1 MSYIK
6 GLIEDM
12 KEIDS
17 LTDEMLELDLPW
29 NERESMLHGDM
40 VDAIDAYLTF
50 LRQYVADG
58 SRYER
63 LQRPSAPKSK
73 QSSGGAKRSQS
84 SQCIKKKSSSGT
96 AKKKSTGGSKKAQ
109 SSQCI
114 KRNTAKG
121 KTTKST
127 GSAQRRPTASRRR
140 RCRAGTD
147 TSSQTGL

>member
-1 MSYIK
+1 MMSYIQ

-29 NERESMLHGDM
+29 NERGSMLHGDM

-58 SRYER
+58 SRSER
-63 LQRPSAPKSK
+63 LQRPSAP
-73 QSSGGAKRSQS
+73 RS
-84 SQCIKKKSSSGT
+84 
-96 AKKKSTGGSKKAQ
+96 Q

-121 KTTKST
+121 KTKKSSGGAGKSM
-127 GSAQRRPTASRRR
+127 GSAQRKPTASRRR
-140 RCRAGTD
+140 R
-147 TSSQTGL
+147 

>member
-1 MSYIK
+1 MMSYIQ

-29 NERESMLHGDM
+29 NERGSMLHGDM

-63 LQRPSAPKSK
+63 LQRPSAP
-73 QSSGGAKRSQS
+73 RSQS
-84 SQCIKKKSSSGT
+84 SQCIKKKSASGT
-96 AKKKSTGGSKKAQ
+96 GKKKSTGGTKKAQ

-121 KTTKST
+121 KTKKSSGGAGKSM
-127 GSAQRRPTASRRR
+127 GSAQRKPTASRRR
-140 RCRAGTD
+140 R
-147 TSSQTGL
+147 

>member
-6 GLIEDM
+6 GLIEDL

-63 LQRPSAPKSK
+63 LQRPSAP
-73 QSSGGAKRSQS
+73 RSQS
-84 SQCIKKKSSSGT
+84 SQCIKKKSASGT
-96 AKKKSTGGSKKAQ
+96 GKKKTSGGSKKAQ

-114 KRNTAKG
+114 KRKTTAKG

-140 RCRAGTD
+140 RCRAGTV
-147 TSSQTGL
+147 TSSPTGL

>member
-17 LTDEMLELDLPW
+17 LTDEMLELGLPW

-40 VDAIDAYLTF
+40 VDAIDDYLMF

-58 SRYER
+58 SRNER
-63 LQRPSAPKSK
+63 LQRPSAPRSK

-84 SQCIKKKSSSGT
+84 SQCIKKKSTSGT
-96 AKKKSTGGSKKAQ
+96 AKKKTTGGTKKSAGSGQ
-109 SSQCI
+109 
-114 KRNTAKG
+114 R
-121 KTTKST
+121 KST
-127 GSAQRRPTASRRR
+127 SGRLGGNRTQPKGGRKGSAQNKPKVNGRKR
-140 RCRAGTD
+140 
-147 TSSQTGL
+147 

>member
-63 LQRPSAPKSK
+63 LQRPSAPRSK

-84 SQCIKKKSSSGT
+84 SQCIKRKTTS
-96 AKKKSTGGSKKAQ
+96 
-109 SSQCI
+109 
-114 KRNTAKG
+114 KG

-140 RCRAGTD
+140 RCRASTD

>member
-63 LQRPSAPKSK
+63 LQRPSAPRSK
-73 QSSGGAKRSQS
+73 QSSGGAKRSLS
-84 SQCIKKKSSSGT
+84 SQCIKKKSTSKT
-96 AKKKSTGGSKKAQ
+96 AKKKTTGG
-109 SSQCI
+109 
-114 KRNTAKG
+114 AK
-121 KTTKST
+121 KST
-127 GSAQRRPTASRRR
+127 GSGQRKSTSGRSGGNRTQPKGGRKGSAQNKPKVNGRKR
-140 RCRAGTD
+140 
-147 TSSQTGL
+147 